1 MNEAVHQVANAA
13 SPQLNAPAVSAASFM
28 IGMGTVLQWIPP
40 IAGAISS
47 IVGVFLA
54 VYLLLHRR
62 SQMRID
68 SMTERKLKAETELAE
83 IALKK
88 AKKEG

>member
-1 MNEAVHQVANAA
+1 MNEAVQQMANAA

-28 IGMGTVLQWIPP
+28 IGVGTVLQWIPP

-47 IVGVFLA
+47 VAGVFLA
-54 VYLLLHRR
+54 IYLLRHRR
-62 SQMRID
+62 AQMRID
-68 SMTERKLKAETELAE
+68 TITERKLRAEAELAE

-88 AKKEG
+88 AKQGE